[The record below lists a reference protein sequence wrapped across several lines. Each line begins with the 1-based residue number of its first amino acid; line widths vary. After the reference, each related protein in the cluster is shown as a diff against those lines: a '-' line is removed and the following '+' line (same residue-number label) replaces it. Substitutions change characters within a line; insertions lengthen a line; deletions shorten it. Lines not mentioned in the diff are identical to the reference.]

1 MPVSRKHE
9 IGVGVLVLIA
19 LVLLGWMAVKMGSMG
34 ALSDELAVDVVF
46 PDAAGIGVGATVRV
60 AGVEVG
66 RVEGLAVEGDQAL
79 IHLRLRSDSQLRQ
92 DVVAQV
98 RARSVLGEKFIA
110 LRPQSADAPL
120 LADGDRISHV
130 LAQTEIDE
138 LVNALGPALQGLD
151 TAALQ
156 RVLAQ
161 VDQALAADPERLPR
175 MVDDVE
181 ALLHNTRLASEEGPA
196 LVGEA
201 RQAIAEV
208 RATNRRLGPVVE
220 HTDRLITQL
229 SAGAEDLPATRNQVD
244 LLLSDS
250 RAAVADGRDMLGQ
263 MDGQMSKVD
272 QVLGNLA
279 EIDKW
284 ELRRLLR
291 EEGIKVRL
299 RASPVLPDDGAP

>member
-1 MPVSRKHE
+1 MAVSRKHE

-19 LVLLGWMAVKMGSMG
+19 LLLLGWMAVKMGSLRTLG
-34 ALSDELAVDVVF
+34 DELAVDVVF

-79 IHLRLRSDSQLRQ
+79 IHLRLQQGSQLRQ

-120 LADGDRISHV
+120 LVDGDRITRV
-130 LAQTEIDE
+130 LPQTEIDE

-161 VDQALAADPERLPR
+161 VDQALAADPQRLPR
-175 MVDDVE
+175 MAEDVE
-181 ALLHNTRLASEEGPA
+181 VLLHNARLASEDAPA

-220 HTDRLITQL
+220 HTDRLVNQL
-229 SAGAEDLPATRNQVD
+229 SAGAEDLPATRAQVD
-244 LLLSDS
+244 LLLADS
-250 RAAVADGRDMLGQ
+250 RAAVADGRSVLGQ
-263 MDGQMSKVD
+263 LDGQMSQVD

-299 RASPVLPDDGAP
+299 RASQVTPDEPAD

>member
-1 MPVSRKHE
+1 MAVSRKHE

-19 LVLLGWMAVKMGSMG
+19 LLLLGWMAVKMGSLR
-34 ALSDELAVDVVF
+34 ALGDEMAVDVVF

-66 RVEGLAVEGDQAL
+66 RVEGLAVEGDQARVR
-79 IHLRLRSDSQLRQ
+79 LRLQRGHQLRQ

-120 LADGDRISHV
+120 LADGDRITRV
-130 LAQTEIDE
+130 VAQTEIDE
-138 LVNALGPALQGLD
+138 LVNVLGPALQGLD

-161 VDQALAADPERLPR
+161 LDQALAADPERLPR
-175 MVDDVE
+175 MADDVE
-181 ALLHNTRLASEEGPA
+181 ALLHNARLASEDGPL
-196 LVGEA
+196 LVAEA
-201 RQAIAEV
+201 RLAIAEV
-208 RATNRRLGPVVE
+208 RATNRQLGPVIAEADGLVS
-220 HTDRLITQL
+220 QL
-229 SAGAEDLPATRNQVD
+229 SDGAGDLPATRTQVD
-244 LLLSDS
+244 LLLADS
-250 RAAVADGRDMLGQ
+250 RAAVADGRSLLGQ
-263 MDGQMSKVD
+263 MDGQMSRVD

-299 RASPVLPDDGAP
+299 RASPVHPDEPAP